1 MELDKITLDELIKRP
16 FIVLNENEI
25 LSRPNDMELGDYV
38 RTKLNKKKYEG
49 DLEKIKKVS

>member
-49 DLEKIKKVS
+49 DLEKIKKGS